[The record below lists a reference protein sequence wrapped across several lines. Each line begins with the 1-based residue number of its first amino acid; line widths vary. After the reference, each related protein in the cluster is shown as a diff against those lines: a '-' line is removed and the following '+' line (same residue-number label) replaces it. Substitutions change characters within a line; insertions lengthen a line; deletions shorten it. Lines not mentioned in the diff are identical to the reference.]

1 MVSPSKGDCAL
12 LQGKSEIAHTIEMHW
27 ATDTGFK
34 CLFCR
39 KGEGREGWRSRVL
52 SQGSPRRFPLPLPP
66 NSKAHDYIG
75 ASDKHQQ
82 KGGKFWRFFCF
93 QKSTHFPLL
102 NDPYNNLNFLL
113 FLLYGNCLHGKTKL
127 CNSTHV
133 CKTCFSL
140 CLVPLETWVVSAC
153 LIFTLPPSTGIQT
166 WLLSKVTSMHRCF
179 TCLNWAF

>member
-1 MVSPSKGDCAL
+1 
-12 LQGKSEIAHTIEMHW
+12 MHW

-34 CLFCR
+34 CLFCW

-52 SQGSPRRFPLPLPP
+52 SQGSPRLSPLPLPP
-66 NSKAHDYIG
+66 NSKAPDYIG

-113 FLLYGNCLHGKTKL
+113 WYFMEIVSMGKLNCAIQLTYVRLVFLSAWFPWKPELYLHVWFHPTPI
-127 CNSTHV
+127 NWHSNMT
-133 CKTCFSL
+133 
-140 CLVPLETWVVSAC
+140 PLKS
-153 LIFTLPPSTGIQT
+153 
-166 WLLSKVTSMHRCF
+166 H
-179 TCLNWAF
+179 

>member
-1 MVSPSKGDCAL
+1 MKEKLDFVEENQKHFFLGYRTSSNKHHLSKARWNKCLAFIMVSPSKGDCAL

-34 CLFCR
+34 CLFCW

-52 SQGSPRRFPLPLPP
+52 SQGSPRLFPLPLPQ
-66 NSKAHDYIG
+66 NSKAPDYIG

-113 FLLYGNCLHGKTKL
+113 FLLYGNCLHGKTTL
-127 CNSTHV
+127 NC
-133 CKTCFSL
+133 
-140 CLVPLETWVVSAC
+140 A
-153 LIFTLPPSTGIQT
+153 IFL
-166 WLLSKVTSMHRCF
+166 K
-179 TCLNWAF
+179 